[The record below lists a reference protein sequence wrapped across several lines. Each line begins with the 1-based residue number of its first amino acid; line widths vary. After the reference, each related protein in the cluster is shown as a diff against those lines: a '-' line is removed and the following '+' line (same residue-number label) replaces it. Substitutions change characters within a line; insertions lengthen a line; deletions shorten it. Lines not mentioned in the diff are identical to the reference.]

1 MENKSTMVET
11 IDERERFEVVLYGIL
26 IIQPYDESDVSVLM
40 GDPGSPDFPAI
51 EPVSKSMVR
60 YG

>member
-1 MENKSTMVET
+1 MVET
-11 IDERERFEVVLYGIL
+11 IDERERFKVVLYGIL
-26 IIQPYDESDVSVLM
+26 IIQPYDESGVSVL
-40 GDPGSPDFPAI
+40 GDPGSGDFPAI